1 MRFLIDNALSPE
13 VAEGLCRAGH
23 DAVHVRQYG
32 LQRSPDE
39 EVLARAAREDRIV
52 VSADT
57 DFGAPLALRR
67 EAKPSLI
74 LFRRGA
80 GRRPEKQVALLE
92 ANLSAVAESLAKGAV
107 VVFEDARMRIRAL
120 PIGEPG
126 AP

>member
-1 MRFLIDNALSPE
+1 VRFLIDNALSPE

-32 LQRSPDE
+32 LQRSSDE
-39 EVLARAAREDRIV
+39 EILARASREDRIV

-57 DFGAPLALRR
+57 DFGALLALRR

-80 GRRPEKQVALLE
+80 DRRPEKQVALLA
-92 ANLSAVAESLAKGAV
+92 ANLPAAAESLAKGAV
-107 VVFEDARMRIRAL
+107 VVFEDVRMRIRAL
-120 PIGEPG
+120 PIGDPQS
-126 AP
+126 P